1 MKKIKTLSYYKFV
14 IFKKLNKFLYFDK
27 M

>member
-1 MKKIKTLSYYKFV
+1 MEKIKTLSYYKFV